1 MMSKDLSELLEIAK
15 QAATQAGI
23 EVLAIYDKGIFEE
36 FEKEDE
42 SPVTSADY
50 RANEIIMEILT
61 KLTPNIPIMSEETP
75 IPALIQRANWTRY
88 WLIDPID
95 GTQEFIARS
104 GDFAV
109 NIALI
114 EHNEP
119 VIGVIYWPCGE
130 SLYFANKD
138 NGAYKRCSRDTKPI
152 SVRHFDVPSEDVI
165 MIAISRRQSREK
177 IYERLSDQ
185 RSYQTLPT
193 GSCSLKACLIAEG
206 AADVFMRLGAT
217 GEWDTGASQCIINE
231 AGGTILA
238 ATFEP
243 LSYNLRE
250 SVTNPDFIVLGDKR
264 VSWESIIQYKEV
276 L

>member
-1 MMSKDLSELLEIAK
+1 MMTKPISELLEIAK
-15 QAATQAGI
+15 EVAITAGI
-23 EVLAIYDKGIFEE
+23 EVLKIYDKGDFEE
-36 FEKEDE
+36 YEKEDE

-50 RANEIIMEILT
+50 RANEIIMGMLT
-61 KLTPNIPIMSEETP
+61 ELTPHIPIMSEETP
-75 IPALIQRANWTRY
+75 LVSLKERANWTRY

-114 EHNEP
+114 ENHQP

-130 SLYFANKD
+130 SLYFASKD
-138 NGAYKRCSRDTKPI
+138 HGAYKRCSRETKPI
-152 SVRHFDVPSEDVI
+152 KVRHFNVPSEDVI

-177 IYERLSDQ
+177 VFDRLT
-185 RSYQTLPT
+185 RKRTYQTLPT

-231 AGGTILA
+231 AGGAIMA

-243 LSYNLRE
+243 ITYNRRE
-250 SVTNPDFIVLGDKR
+250 SVINPDFVIVGDQR
-264 VSWESIIQYKEV
+264 VAWQSIIQYK
-276 L
+276 